1 MADLSSLFAAL
12 QSTQQAQVK
21 VRLSDR
27 NVIELVNR
35 LKALGLLGEDL
46 LYTINGKEYITTAR
60 LKDEIRSALRQAS
73 AQFGRLADGGSGCP
87 CCYCT

>member
-12 QSTQQAQVK
+12 QTTQQAKTK

-60 LKDEIRSALRQAS
+60 LKEEIGAALRQV
-73 AQFGRLADGGSGCP
+73 SGLGHSGMKNRA
-87 CCYCT
+87 